1 MKSRILFLVSTL
13 MLLFAFAQAQ
23 VTTSSINGKI
33 KDEKGTIPGA
43 TIVMVHVPTG
53 TVSKGLSNENG
64 LYRIGNLNP
73 GGPYK
78 ITVTFVGYSPVVK
91 ENIYL
96 TLGSDVRF
104 DLDLHEQGNQL
115 AEVSV
120 KGQKGGTKAGAGTSI
135 GEGQIKTLPTMN
147 RSLQDVTRVTPQGS
161 KDKIGRAHV

>member
-64 LYRIGNLNP
+64 LYRIGNLNQ

-78 ITVTFVGYSPVVK
+78 ITVTDRKSVV
-91 ENIYL
+91 
-96 TLGSDVRF
+96 
-104 DLDLHEQGNQL
+104 
-115 AEVSV
+115 
-120 KGQKGGTKAGAGTSI
+120 
-135 GEGQIKTLPTMN
+135 
-147 RSLQDVTRVTPQGS
+147 
-161 KDKIGRAHV
+161 